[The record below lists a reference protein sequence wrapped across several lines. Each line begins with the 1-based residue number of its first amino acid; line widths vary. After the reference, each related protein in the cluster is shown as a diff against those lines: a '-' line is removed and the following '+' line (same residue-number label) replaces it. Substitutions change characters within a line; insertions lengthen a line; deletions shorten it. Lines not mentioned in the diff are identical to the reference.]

1 MNGSRRLV
9 FAFAVLAMSLASVA
23 AHAEDRLEKQGRALF
38 AKGEYEKALDI
49 FATLFSEKSDAVY
62 LRNIGRCYQ
71 KLQQPDKAIDSF
83 REYLRRGHVKS
94 GERAEVEGFIKE
106 MEELQ
111 KERAATAPPPPSAE
125 PSRPTAH
132 EAEPASS
139 TPPPA
144 AIFASS
150 GTKGSNDAPGATLT
164 QQATTEEPAQSASIT
179 HRWWF
184 WTGIAVVV
192 AGGAVAAFVLTRPGA
207 VVPACLP
214 PTECPPN

>member
-23 AHAEDRLEKQGRALF
+23 AHAEDRREKQGRALF
-38 AKGEYEKALDI
+38 AKAEYEKALDI
-49 FATLFSEKSDAVY
+49 FATLFSETNDAIY

-71 KLQQPDKAIDSF
+71 KLQQPDKAIDAF

-94 GERAEVEGFIKE
+94 GERAEVEGFITE
-106 MEELQ
+106 MQELQ
-111 KERAATAPPPPSAE
+111 KARAATVAPPPSAE

-144 AIFASS
+144 AIPAADTTAS
-150 GTKGSNDAPGATLT
+150 KDAPGATLT
-164 QQATTEEPAQSASIT
+164 QQATTEEPAHSTSIT

-184 WTGIAVVV
+184 WTGMAVVV
-192 AGGAVAAFVLTRPGA
+192 AGGAAAAFVLTRPGA
-207 VVPACLP
+207 VFPPCVSPA
-214 PTECPPN
+214 ECPRN

>member
-23 AHAEDRLEKQGRALF
+23 ARAEDRREKQGRALF
-38 AKGEYEKALDI
+38 AKGEYEKALDV
-49 FATLFSEKSDAVY
+49 FATLFSETNDAIY

-71 KLQQPDKAIDSF
+71 KLQQPEKAIDSF
-83 REYLRRGHVKS
+83 REYLRRGHVKA

-106 MEELQ
+106 MEALQ
-111 KERAATAPPPPSAE
+111 KERAATAPAPPSAE
-125 PSRPTAH
+125 PSRPTPH

-144 AIFASS
+144 AIPAAD
-150 GTKGSNDAPGATLT
+150 TTASNDAPGATLT
-164 QQATTEEPAQSASIT
+164 QQATTGEPARSTSIT

-192 AGGAVAAFVLTRPGA
+192 AGGAVAAFVLTRPDA
-207 VVPACLP
+207 VVPRCVP
-214 PTECPPN
+214 PAQCQ

>member
-49 FATLFSEKSDAVY
+49 FAALFSEKSDAVY

-106 MEELQ
+106 MEALQ
-111 KERAATAPPPPSAE
+111 KERAVTAPPPPSAE

-132 EAEPASS
+132 AAEPASS

-144 AIFASS
+144 AIPAAD
-150 GTKGSNDAPGATLT
+150 TTASNDAPGATLT
-164 QQATTEEPAQSASIT
+164 QQATTEEPAQSTSIT

-207 VVPACLP
+207 VVPACVP
-214 PTECPPN
+214 PTQCR

>member
-49 FATLFSEKSDAVY
+49 FATLFSEKNDPVY

-111 KERAATAPPPPSAE
+111 KERAATAAPPPSAE

-132 EAEPASS
+132 EAEPASN

-144 AIFASS
+144 AIPAADR
-150 GTKGSNDAPGATLT
+150 TASNDAPGATLT
-164 QQATTEEPAQSASIT
+164 RQATTEEPAQSTSIT

-207 VVPACLP
+207 VVPPCVKPA
-214 PTECPPN
+214 ECP